1 MTLTNKM
8 AEMDPIVK
16 TVYIVLIVVA
26 IFIVVLIGVT
36 KNNPVF
42 AQILLD
48 AIDKTTDTIAE
59 YKNTTMLFTR
69 RLY

>member
-1 MTLTNKM
+1 M

-16 TVYIVLIVVA
+16 TVCIVLIAVV

-42 AQILLD
+42 AQALLNT
-48 AIDKTTDTIAE
+48 IDKTTDTITE
-59 YKNTTMLFTR
+59 YKNTMLAFTR